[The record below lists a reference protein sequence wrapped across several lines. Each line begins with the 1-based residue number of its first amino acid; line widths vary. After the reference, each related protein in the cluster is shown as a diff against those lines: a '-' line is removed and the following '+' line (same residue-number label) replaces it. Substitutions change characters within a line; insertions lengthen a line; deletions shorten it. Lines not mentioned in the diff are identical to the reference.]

1 MYFQPTDHIKVVSLK
16 NIHFY
21 PNYVAKTAE
30 FCARAHIWA
39 YAFCP

>member
-1 MYFQPTDHIKVVSLK
+1 MYFQPTDHIKVVLLK
-16 NIHFY
+16 NIHFH
-21 PNYVAKTAE
+21 PHYVAKKAE